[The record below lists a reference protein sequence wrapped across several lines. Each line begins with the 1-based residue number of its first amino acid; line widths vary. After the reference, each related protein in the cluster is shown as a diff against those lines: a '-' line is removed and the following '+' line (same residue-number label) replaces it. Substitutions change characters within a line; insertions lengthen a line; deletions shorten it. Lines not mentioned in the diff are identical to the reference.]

1 MRVWLLVAIA
11 LLLLAFGMT
20 REHYVD
26 VLDDKGRTIGGP
38 GTRPSLQDAAWRSKI
53 EVEAPIGGNTSDYET
68 ALRSFFDNVYKP
80 LRDLNP
86 TALVPAAQ
94 VEAFLN
100 SQPATIDKKVL
111 RRIILAGFAV
121 DRGESA
127 ASREEKQT
135 VTTGALKGF
144 ATKGGSQAIEPKDGV
159 DETWPQY
166 TNKPQ
171 YRPADSREGHLSEGV
186 YKPTDQQ
193 ETPRREGSYDDKST
207 SWTDTKYYGFC
218 TDESCKHNVL

>member
-1 MRVWLLVAIA
+1 MRVWLLLAVA
-11 LLLLAFGMT
+11 LLLLALGMT

-26 VLDDKGRTIGGP
+26 VLDKQGKVIGGP

-53 EVEAPIGGNTSDYET
+53 EVEAPIGGNTQDYERV
-68 ALRSFFDNVYKP
+68 LQSFFDTVYKP
-80 LRDLNP
+80 VRDLNP
-86 TALVPAAQ
+86 TAYIPAAQ
-94 VEAFLN
+94 VETFLN

-121 DRGESA
+121 ERPESGA
-127 ASREEKQT
+127 AREEKQLA
-135 VTTGALKGF
+135 TTGALKGF
-144 ATKGGSQAIEPKDGV
+144 ASKGGSQVIEPKDGV

-166 TNKPQ
+166 ADKPD
-171 YRPADSREGHLSEGV
+171 YKPADPRKGHLSEGV
-186 YKPTDQQ
+186 YKPTEQQ
-193 ETPRREGSYDDKST
+193 DEPRREGSYDDKST